1 MLSEQE
7 PLTSTET
14 TYADRLAE
22 FSLTLR
28 PENIPTPVLRQAELS
43 TLDFFGVVLAGSA
56 TPAGQLVGA
65 HVKELGG
72 AAQASLIGS
81 QDKVPVASAA
91 LANGTR
97 AHSIELDDHEA
108 HMRSKVHSGV
118 VVMPAAWAI
127 AETRKVSGLEFLA
140 AVVVGYDVIGRLSA
154 ATSYPD
160 FLGKVKGFHTTGLF
174 GTFAAAATAGR
185 LLGLTPEQL
194 SNAFGICGSMC
205 GGLQETVNA
214 GAMMKCFHAGWA
226 AQSGLVAAQLAARG
240 YTGPRS
246 VFEGKRGFYRAYC
259 GDGNYDLS
267 IIDANLGVDFDIS
280 LIMYKPYA
288 CAGGIHPA
296 LTAIDKLR
304 GTHDFGYTDVES
316 IVVRTSQHAHDSFST
331 PREVKCTP
339 PFGAAAQHSLPFAA
353 AVLLVDGVALIE
365 QFTNEAVRRPEVL
378 ALAQR
383 VAVEVDPTI
392 HSDDP
397 EDEPAAVT
405 IRLADGRALE
415 LEVRGGLGSLAVPMT
430 ETELIEKYRLLAT
443 PVIGADATGVVE
455 ARALGLSTEVE
466 VSDMPAACAPL
477 AD

>member
-7 PLTSTET
+7 PLATVGT

-22 FSLTLR
+22 FSLALR
-28 PENIPTPVLRQAELS
+28 PDDIPQPVLRQAELS

-56 TPAGQLVGA
+56 TPAGQIVGA
-65 HVKELGG
+65 HVQELGG
-72 AAQASLIGS
+72 PAQASLIGS
-81 QDKVPVASAA
+81 RDKVPVASAA

-127 AETRKVSGLEFLA
+127 AETRQVSGREFLT

-160 FLGKVKGFHTTGLF
+160 FLGKQKGFHTTGLF
-174 GTFAAAATAGR
+174 GTFAAAATAAR
-185 LLGLTPEQL
+185 LLRLTPEQL

-259 GDGNYDLS
+259 GEGNYDLS

-304 GTHDFGYTDVES
+304 GMYDFAYTDVENV
-316 IVVRTSQHAHDSFST
+316 VVRTSQHAHDSFAT
-331 PREVKCTP
+331 PRDVKCTP
-339 PFGAAAQHSLPFAA
+339 TAGAQAQHSLPFAA

-365 QFTNEAVRRPEVL
+365 QFTNEAVRRREVI

-383 VAVEVDPTI
+383 VDVEVDPNI

-405 IRLADGRALE
+405 IRLQDGRVLG

-430 ETELIEKYRLLAT
+430 EAELVEKYRLLAT
-443 PVIGADATGVVE
+443 PVIGADATAVVE
-455 ARALGLSTEVE
+455 GRALGLAAEDD
-466 VSDMPAACAPL
+466 VSDVPAACAP
-477 AD
+477 AAV